1 MKPRPDTVMSG
12 IYRLLLG
19 ALLGLS
25 GSLVYAADF
34 DQITYGNQQISIE
47 YQTAFNK
54 TERNTTHHWLQNVSK
69 TLLTVYGKLPQDHF
83 FITIKRSSNS
93 DSPVP
98 WGQVIRS
105 TPTTVLLVTNPD
117 LGYDALIN
125 DWTAFHE
132 LSHLFL
138 PYRGYGDVWFSE
150 GLATYYQNIIQARSG
165 LFDETMLWN
174 KITAGFERGRNQ
186 QQWEANNLTEIS
198 DNLNET
204 RQYMRV
210 YWSGVLYWLNAD
222 IALRKQ
228 KNGNLDLALK
238 QLKTCCEKHLMSAR
252 DIAYKLD
259 ELMNVNVFVPLFND
273 YSKSFRIPDYQ
284 PVLTNLGV
292 IQNNGVGNITFDNN
306 APLASIRQEIY
317 GIQTHS

>member
-1 MKPRPDTVMSG
+1 MPVRV
-12 IYRLLLG
+12 IYRFLLG

-25 GSLVYAADF
+25 GSLVYAVDF
-34 DQITYGNQQISIE
+34 DQITYGNQQISVE
-47 YQTAFNK
+47 YQTSFNE
-54 TERNTTHHWLQNVSK
+54 TERNTTHYWLQNVSRA
-69 TLLTVYGKLPQDHF
+69 LLTIYGKLPQDHF
-83 FITIKRSSNS
+83 CITIKRSSNS

-117 LGYDALIN
+117 LGYDTLIN

-186 QQWEANNLTEIS
+186 QQWEASNLTEIS
-198 DNLNET
+198 DNLKET

-210 YWSGVLYWLNAD
+210 YWSGVLYWLNTD

-228 KNGNLDLALK
+228 NKGTLDLALK
-238 QLKTCCEKHLMSAR
+238 QLKACCEKHSMSAR

-259 ELMNVNVFVPLFND
+259 ELMAVNVFVPLFNK

-284 PVLTNLGV
+284 PVLTKLGV
-292 IQNNGVGNITFDNN
+292 LQNNWPGNITLDNS
-306 APLASIRQEIY
+306 APLADIRKQIY
-317 GIQTHS
+317 GRQAHS